1 MGSTVATTRHLDVK
15 GGNVSVIGSDAPHLA
30 VGADAILVGRDAA
43 STLVLADPRVSSVH
57 AELVATTRGVRV
69 RDLGS
74 KNGVWVEGVRL
85 QEGYL
90 TEATSLFVGPV
101 ELRFEPTLP
110 ETFKLPAGDR
120 LHGLYGRTPSMRE
133 LFARVVRAA
142 PTDLTVLIEGETG
155 TGKELV
161 AQALH
166 AGSRRKNGPFVVVDC
181 GAIANSLA
189 EALLFGHVRGS
200 FTGATH
206 DRSSPFVEANGGTLF
221 LDELGELPLELQPKL
236 LRALA
241 EKRIKPVGGQTYVP
255 FDARIVAATR
265 RDLSRAVNE
274 GAFRSDLYFRVAQV
288 RVSTPALR
296 ERQDDIP
303 GLVRAML
310 EGPRAAAYRRITR
323 ESMARLLRHDWPGN
337 VRELRNVVEVAVALA
352 DDGPIDIAAPLATAG
367 PGATVGSTPIG
378 DGGTVD
384 LGYHDAKRSA
394 LARFEKAYFQALLE
408 RAGGNIAEISRRAG
422 LQRTHVRRYLVA
434 HGLIPKRGSG
444 V

>member
-1 MGSTVATTRHLDVK
+1 M
-15 GGNVSVIGSDAPHLA
+15 
-30 VGADAILVGRDAA
+30 
-43 STLVLADPRVSSVH
+43 
-57 AELVATTRGVRV
+57 
-69 RDLGS
+69 
-74 KNGVWVEGVRL
+74 WVEGVRL
-85 QEGYL
+85 QEGFL

-101 ELRFEPTLP
+101 ELRFEPTDP

-133 LFARVVRAA
+133 LFARVARAA

-221 LDELGELPLELQPKL
+221 LDELGELPLDLQPKL

-241 EKRIKPVGGQTYVP
+241 EKRIKPVGAQAYVP

-274 GAFRSDLYFRVAQV
+274 GGFRSDLYFRIAQV
-288 RVSTPALR
+288 RVSTPPLR
-296 ERQDDIP
+296 ERQDDIM

-310 EGPRAAAYRRITR
+310 DGPRAAAYRRITR

-352 DDGPIDIAAPLATAG
+352 DDGPIDIAAPLAMAG
-367 PGATVGSTPIG
+367 ASAGAAVAGTPIG
-378 DGGTVD
+378 DGGMVD

-394 LARFEKAYFQALLE
+394 LDRFEKAYFQTLLE